1 MRHPYPVPRNHNR
14 PVSRRAQR
22 LVLATQ
28 AAYYLASGGSAF
40 AAPKLF
46 RRLAGV
52 EGSPLIVEENGALFT
67 AVGTVLALGARR
79 SDPVKEV
86 VHLGLVV
93 PAVTSTVIFR
103 NRRHAP
109 KNFAGELAAEVV
121 FGVALALASRRR
133 RRG

>member
-1 MRHPYPVPRNHNR
+1 MNQP
-14 PVSRRAQR
+14 SQR
-22 LVLATQ
+22 LVLAMQ

-52 EGSPLIVEENGALFT
+52 EGSPLVVEENGALFT
-67 AVGTVLALGARR
+67 AVGAVLALGARR
-79 SDPVKEV
+79 PHPVTEV
-86 VHLGLVV
+86 VQLGLLV
-93 PAVTSTVIFR
+93 PAVTSTVIVR

-109 KNFAGELAAEVV
+109 KPFAAELAAEVV
-121 FGVALALASRRR
+121 FGVALAFVSRGR